1 MELKTGDFIRLCG
14 ILNITKS
21 DLDEINQ
28 PSQHMKMAE
37 AVYKELSLLDFEQV
51 QQLVG
56 NNDDLILIRLKKDVT
71 LLELSPNS
79 KLTPGNGLPTINE
92 QLKKSLEATNKKRKE
107 KKLDKIRT
115 NAFDARDSIKSIS
128 SSDNN
133 NIPQLRNLSKQIV
146 NIRNDLNNFNDSIK
160 GENRSHMNDE
170 LEWLSLLT
178 ERLSKDINK
187 ILEGQK

>member
-160 GENRSHMNDE
+160 GDNRSHMNDE